1 MIAGGYA
8 RTVQFALFYVACR
21 YEFNRIMKNIILT
34 TLMICIATVCPGKK
48 TYTLTKTDF
57 IDQFTG
63 RKVTE
68 TKTGLRGQ
76 LATEPANS
84 TIGSIYC
91 FAENGEK
98 VWLYY
103 NSGTQLTLKL
113 NDNSSKI
120 VLLRTV
126 TISSDTIYAEEY
138 NAWAPTNKISTF
150 NLDDVTE
157 FYIYRKFQ
165 ERDMPYFN
173 RDSSSRLTR
182 LKNDSLK
189 NTFAT
194 GSETILYFVAR
205 EKTEPDSFQL
215 AAGACYHINFKDGN
229 KTSFGIVEWITADS
243 IGITSHMSAAMAVAA
258 KEQYA
263 VYKYSHKDISSIR
276 LAKSDG
282 FSSTTV
288 NAGDYNINVKA
299 VDKATYIYRG
309 WYAWSTASGEIHFYR
324 PYLMF
329 KGFRAITEKGG
340 RAIWYEGE
348 PTQ

>member
-1 MIAGGYA
+1 
-8 RTVQFALFYVACR
+8 
-21 YEFNRIMKNIILT
+21 MKNIILT
-34 TLMICIATVCPGKK
+34 TLMICIATLCLGKK
-48 TYTLTKTDF
+48 TYTLSKADF

-68 TKTGLRGQ
+68 TKTGLRGL

-113 NDNSSKI
+113 NDNSSKV
-120 VLLRTV
+120 VLLRTA

-150 NLDDVTE
+150 NPDDVKE
-157 FYIYRKFQ
+157 VYIHRKFQ
-165 ERDMPYFN
+165 EGERPYFN
-173 RDSSSRLTR
+173 RDSSSRLTW

-194 GSETILYFVAR
+194 GSETIMYFVAR

-215 AAGACYHINFKDGN
+215 ATAACYHINFKDGN

-243 IGITSHMSAAMAVAA
+243 ICITSHMSAAMAVAA

-288 NAGDYNINVKA
+288 NAGDYDINVKDVA
-299 VDKATYIYRG
+299 RATYRYRG

-324 PYLMF
+324 PYLML

>member
-1 MIAGGYA
+1 
-8 RTVQFALFYVACR
+8 
-21 YEFNRIMKNIILT
+21 
-34 TLMICIATVCPGKK
+34 MICLVTVCLGKK

-68 TKTGLRGQ
+68 TKTGLRGL

-91 FAENGEK
+91 FAESGEK

-113 NDNSSKI
+113 NDNSSKV

-138 NAWAPTNKISTF
+138 NVWAPTNKISTF
-150 NLDDVTE
+150 NLDDVKE
-157 FYIYRKFQ
+157 VYIIRKFQ

-173 RDSSSRLTR
+173 RDSSSKLTQ

-189 NTFAT
+189 NTFAK
-194 GSETILYFVAR
+194 GSETILYFAAR
-205 EKTEPDSFQL
+205 EKSEPDSFHI
-215 AAGACYHINFKDGN
+215 ASGACYHINFKDGN
-229 KTSFGIVEWITADS
+229 KTTFGIVEWITADS
-243 IGITSHMSAAMAVAA
+243 IGITSHMSEAMADAA

-263 VYKYSHKDISSIR
+263 VYKYSHNDISSIR

-282 FSSTTV
+282 FSSIMV
-288 NAGDYNINVKA
+288 NATDYEINVKD
-299 VDKATYIYRG
+299 VDRATYRYHG
-309 WYAWSTASGEIHFYR
+309 WYAWSTTSGEIHFYR

-348 PTQ
+348 PTE